1 MSDGGHA
8 HGGTG
13 VTGVGLEGGIDL
25 GLSISMDSYFSLLVG
40 RGVVKRGNSV
50 KKEKKK
56 KRPILEGSS
65 GLTPR
70 ESPGSEWGKLSG
82 EKQRENRGRERERE
96 RERGGE

>member
-1 MSDGGHA
+1 MSEKRRNVREDEAITVGPVGVLGVEVHELVEENVSDGGHA

-25 GLSISMDSYFSLLVG
+25 GLSISIDSSFSLLVG

-56 KRPILEGSS
+56 KRPI
-65 GLTPR
+65 
-70 ESPGSEWGKLSG
+70 
-82 EKQRENRGRERERE
+82 
-96 RERGGE
+96 